1 MFISRGRNT
10 GIHYHL
16 EVTSVEES
24 SKEKF
29 SKFKILSFDLRDI
42 FFHSTIVY

>member
-1 MFISRGRNT
+1 MFISREMNT
-10 GIHYHL
+10 GIHYYL

-29 SKFKILSFDLRDI
+29 SLFKILFFGLRDI